1 MLICP
6 NAEGVPSL
14 ARLGTPAL
22 VCVQNCPSLSLVSI
36 VSPASFGSQLQ
47 DWKYVLD
54 AKSIS

>member
-36 VSPASFGSQLQ
+36 VSPAGFGSQLQ
-47 DWKYVLD
+47 D
-54 AKSIS
+54 